1 MDKATFQNLPP
12 GQLRLWA
19 QDPTTVHLLRLL
31 SEARTM
37 RVETI
42 LALNRASAN
51 ETLARAQA
59 LHHSGAEEVLADL
72 IDLIGTRC
80 MELKDV

>member
-1 MDKATFQNLPP
+1 
-12 GQLRLWA
+12 
-19 QDPTTVHLLRLL
+19 
-31 SEARTM
+31 M